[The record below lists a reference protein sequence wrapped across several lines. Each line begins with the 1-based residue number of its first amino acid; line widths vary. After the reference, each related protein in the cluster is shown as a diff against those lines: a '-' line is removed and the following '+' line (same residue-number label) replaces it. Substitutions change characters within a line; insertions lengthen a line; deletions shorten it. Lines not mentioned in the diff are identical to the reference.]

1 VPEIR
6 PFRALRFDPE
16 VVGDVG
22 LVVAPPYDVV
32 SPELRAALITRS
44 RRNVVRIDLPASE
57 ATDTDPDERYR
68 QAARTYTSWRADGTL
83 RKDPRPSL
91 YVYEQTYTVPGSS
104 VVRVQRGFMGRL
116 RLEPFAPDGGIR
128 PHERTLSGPKEDRW
142 KLMRATGANLSPV
155 VGLYADP
162 SGRASA
168 LLAGIAARP
177 SAVDVTDDEG
187 VRQRLWMVPA
197 DGPDAAAVAELAA
210 IVGASHVDI
219 ADGHHRYETA
229 LRYRDER
236 RRTATAEADPA
247 YDFVL
252 ALLLESTREQ
262 LTVLATHR
270 LVRGLG
276 DAAADAL
283 LSDAAGLFDVEPV
296 DDPDA
301 LADAFSPAALAPG
314 GEGRFGLWTRRG
326 GAVLH
331 ARREAFASW
340 LPSGGDALR
349 RLDVT
354 LAGVALERL
363 LGLDETAVTRGDRIR
378 YTKSA
383 REAVARVAAGDGEV
397 DAALLL
403 DPTPIAEIAA
413 VAAAGDVMP
422 QKSTYF
428 YPKALTGLVLNPLEQ

>member
-1 VPEIR
+1 MPEIR

-22 LVVAPPYDVV
+22 RVLAPPYDVI
-32 SPELRAALITRS
+32 SPEERAAFAARS
-44 RRNVVRIDLPASE
+44 RHNVVRIDLPASE
-57 ATDTDPDERYR
+57 PADTDPDERYR
-68 QAARTYTSWRADGTL
+68 QAARTYASWRSDGTL
-83 RKDPRPSL
+83 RRDPRPSL
-91 YVYEQTYTVPGSS
+91 YVHEQTYAVPGSS

-116 RLEPFAPDGGIR
+116 RLEPFAADGGIR

-142 KLMRATGANLSPV
+142 KLMRATSANLSPV

-177 SAVDVTDDEG
+177 AAVDVTDDEE
-187 VRQRLWMVPA
+187 VRHRLWMIPA
-197 DGPDAAAVAELAA
+197 DGPDSPAVAELAA
-210 IVGASHVDI
+210 LVGGGHVDI

-236 RRTATAEADPA
+236 RRTSAAEPDPA
-247 YDFVL
+247 YDFIL
-252 ALLLESTREQ
+252 ALLFEATAEQ

-270 LVRGLG
+270 LVHGLDDAG
-276 DAAADAL
+276 VEALLNDAAT
-283 LSDAAGLFDVEPV
+283 LFTVQRT
-296 DDPDA
+296 DDPGA
-301 LADAFSPAALAPG
+301 LGAAFSPAALAPG

-326 GAVLH
+326 GAFLR
-331 ARREAFASW
+331 ARREAFVPW
-340 LPSGGDALR
+340 LPDGGDALR

-354 LAGVALERL
+354 LVDVALGRL
-363 LGLDETAVTRGDRIR
+363 LGLDGTAVAAGDRVA

-383 REAVARVAAGDGEV
+383 PDAIGRVHAGDA
-397 DAALLL
+397 DAAFLL

-413 VAAAGDVMP
+413 VAAVGDVMP

>member
-1 VPEIR
+1 MPEIR

-22 LVVAPPYDVV
+22 LVVAPPYDVI
-32 SPELRAALITRS
+32 SPEQRTALIARS

-57 ATDTDPDERYR
+57 VTDTDPDERYR
-68 QAARTYTSWRADGTL
+68 QAGRTYTSWRADGTL

-91 YVYEQTYTVPGSS
+91 YVYEQTYPVPGSS

-116 RLEPFAPDGGIR
+116 RLEPFTPDGGIR

-168 LLAGIAARP
+168 LLAGIVARHP
-177 SAVDVTDDEG
+177 VVDVTDDDR

-197 DGPDAAAVAELAA
+197 DGPDAAAVAELVA

-236 RRTATAEADPA
+236 RRTATAETDPA

-252 ALLLESTREQ
+252 TLLLESTREQ

-276 DAAADAL
+276 DAGADAL
-283 LSDAAGLFDVEPV
+283 LSDAASLFDVERV
-296 DDPDA
+296 HDPDA
-301 LADAFSPAALAPG
+301 LAAAFSPAALAPG
-314 GEGRFGLWTRRG
+314 GEGRFGLWTLRG
-326 GAVLH
+326 GAVLR
-331 ARREAFASW
+331 ARREAFAPW
-340 LPSGGDALR
+340 LPPGGDALR

-363 LGLDETAVTRGDRIR
+363 LGLDETAVARGDRVL

-383 REAVARVAAGDGEV
+383 GEAVARVADGDV

-422 QKSTYF
+422 QK
-428 YPKALTGLVLNPLEQ
+428 

>member
-1 VPEIR
+1 MPEIR

-22 LVVAPPYDVV
+22 SVVAPPYDVI
-32 SPELRAALITRS
+32 SPEQRAALLARS
-44 RRNVVRIDLPASE
+44 RRNVVRIDLPVSE
-57 ATDTDPDERYR
+57 PTDADPDERYR
-68 QAARTYTSWRADGTL
+68 QAARTFSSWRADGIL

-91 YVYEQTYTVPGSS
+91 YVYEQTYSVPGSS

-155 VGLYADP
+155 VGLYTEP

-177 SAVDVTDDEG
+177 AALDVTDDDG

-197 DGPDAAAVAELAA
+197 DGPDAAAVAELIA

-236 RRTATAEADPA
+236 RRTSSAEEDPA
-247 YDFVL
+247 YDFIL
-252 ALLLESTREQ
+252 ALLFESTREQ

-270 LVRGLG
+270 VVRWLG
-276 DAAADAL
+276 DGAAAAL
-283 LSDAAGLFDVEPV
+283 FSAVGDLFAVERL

-301 LADAFSPAALAPG
+301 LATAFAPAALAPG
-314 GEGRFGLWTRRG
+314 GEGRFGLWTRSG
-326 GAVLH
+326 GAILR
-331 ARREAFASW
+331 ARREAFGPW
-340 LPSGGDALR
+340 LPDGGDALR

-354 LAGVALERL
+354 LLQVAMERL
-363 LGLDETAVTRGDRIR
+363 LGLDPAAVAKGERVA
-378 YTKSA
+378 YTKSSDD
-383 REAVARVAAGDGEV
+383 AVAGVAARDGGA
-397 DAALLL
+397 DAAFLL

-413 VAAAGDVMP
+413 VAAACDVMP

>member
-22 LVVAPPYDVV
+22 RVVAPPYDVISAEQRAV
-32 SPELRAALITRS
+32 LIARSP
-44 RRNVVRIDLPASE
+44 RNVVRIDLPASE
-57 ATDTDPDERYR
+57 RTDTDPDERYR
-68 QAARTYTSWRADGTL
+68 PAARTFSSWRADGTL

-91 YVYEQTYTVPGSS
+91 YVYEQTYAVPGSS
-104 VVRVQRGFMGRL
+104 VVRVQRGFMGRV
-116 RLEPFAPDGGIR
+116 RLEPFSLDGGIR
-128 PHERTLSGPKEDRW
+128 PHERTLEGPKEDRW
-142 KLMRATGANLSPV
+142 KLMRATSANLSPV

-162 SGRASA
+162 SGRAPA
-168 LLAGIAARP
+168 LLAGVAARP
-177 SAVDVTDDEG
+177 AVVDVTDDEG
-187 VRQRLWMVPA
+187 VRQRLWMVTA
-197 DGPDAAAVAELAA
+197 DGPDAALVAELIS

-236 RRTATAEADPA
+236 RRTSTAESDPA
-247 YDFVL
+247 YDFIL
-252 ALLLESTREQ
+252 GLLFESTREQ

-270 LVRGLG
+270 VVRGLG
-276 DAAADAL
+276 DAGVDAL
-283 LSDAAGLFDVEPV
+283 LADVGSLFEVERT

-301 LADAFSPAALAPG
+301 LAAAFAPAALAPG
-314 GEGRFGLWTRRG
+314 GEGRLGLWTRRG
-326 GAVLH
+326 GALLR
-331 ARREAFASW
+331 ARREAFGPW

-354 LAGVALERL
+354 LVGVALERL
-363 LGLDETAVTRGDRIR
+363 LGLDQAAVALGDRVD
-378 YTKSA
+378 YTKSSE
-383 REAVARVAAGDGEV
+383 EAVAIVAGGQDGA
-397 DAALLL
+397 DAAFLL

-428 YPKALTGLVLNPLEQ
+428 YPKALSGLVLNPLEQ

>member
-22 LVVAPPYDVV
+22 LVVAPPYDVI

-162 SGRASA
+162 SDRASA

-177 SAVDVTDDEG
+177 PAVDVTDDEG

-210 IVGASHVDI
+210 IVGASRVDI

-252 ALLLESTREQ
+252 ALLFESTREQ

-283 LSDAAGLFDVEPV
+283 LADAAGLFDVEPV

-326 GAVLH
+326 GAVLR
-331 ARREAFASW
+331 ARREAFAPW

-383 REAVARVAAGDGEV
+383 REAVARVAAGDGDV

-422 QKSTYF
+422 QKSTYI

>member
-1 VPEIR
+1 MPEIR

-22 LVVAPPYDVV
+22 LVVAPPYDVI

-116 RLEPFAPDGGIR
+116 RLEPFSPDGGVR
-128 PHERTLSGPKEDRW
+128 PHERTFSGPKEDRW
-142 KLMRATGANLSPV
+142 KLMRATSANLSPV

-168 LLAGIAARP
+168 LLSSIAAHP
-177 SAVDVTDDEG
+177 AAVDVTDDDG

-197 DGPDAAAVAELAA
+197 DGPDAAAVAELVS

-236 RRTATAEADPA
+236 RRTSTAEVDPA
-247 YDFVL
+247 YDFIL

-270 LVRGLG
+270 LVRGLS
-276 DAAADAL
+276 DAATDAL
-283 LSDAAGLFDVEPV
+283 FADAAGLFEVART

-301 LADAFSPAALAPG
+301 LSAAFSPAALAPG

-326 GAVLH
+326 GAVLR
-331 ARREAFASW
+331 ARRDAFSPW
-340 LPSGGDALR
+340 LPPGGDALR

-363 LGLDETAVTRGDRIR
+363 LGLDETAVARGDRVL

-383 REAVARVAAGDGEV
+383 RDAVARVTAADGGV

-413 VAAAGDVMP
+413 VAATGDVMP